1 MDQRRIS
8 EPAADLAVAA
18 ALVSSLTGRPA
29 PEDSVVFGEIGLS
42 GEVRPVAQTEARLK
56 EAAKLGFA
64 RAIAPRQ
71 RRRGGTGSLQVR
83 DIGDIG
89 DLLGIFGD
97 QAAAARAAALGG
109 AEA

>member
-1 MDQRRIS
+1 MPSSFIGAFLSRDRA
-8 EPAADLAVAA
+8 PLAACRFN
-18 ALVSSLTGRPA
+18 GRPA

-71 RRRGGTGSLQVR
+71 RRRGGTGSLKVR

-97 QAAAARAAALGG
+97 QAPAARAAALGG